1 MELSPQVQARL
12 EQIAKLPRQVRMAIL
27 FGIAVA
33 VAGAYY
39 FAVYQGAAQS
49 LRELQARELELQRK
63 LSEVRSVAANL
74 DAFEEEIAGLEQQ
87 LGEVLRQLPNT
98 KELEVLLTDIS
109 NLGKTAGVE
118 VKSFKRN
125 DELVHDFYAEVPISI
140 VLEGGYHDMARFFDL
155 MSKLP
160 RIVNVGSMTMKVSSD
175 SADETRIRV
184 SGTATTFRFVGEKSE
199 KNEKNEKKA

>member
-1 MELSPQVQARL
+1 MEIGQTLQARL
-12 EQIAKLPRQVRMAIL
+12 DQVAKLSPGARAAI
-27 FGIAVA
+27 
-33 VAGAYY
+33 VAGLAALLAGGY
-39 FAVYQGAAQS
+39 FMLVYRDASEDLARLRAQ
-49 LRELQARELELQRK
+49 ELELQRK

-74 DAFEEEIAGLEQQ
+74 DAFEEEIAALEQQ
-87 LGEVLRQLPNT
+87 LGEAVRQLPNN

-125 DELVHDFYAEVPISI
+125 DELLHDFYAEVPISI
-140 VLEGGYHDMARFFDL
+140 VIEGGYHEVARFFDL

-160 RIVNVGSMTMKVSSD
+160 RIVNMGSMTMKVASE

-184 SGTATTFRFVGEKSE
+184 SGTATTFRFVGDKAEKP
-199 KNEKNEKKA
+199 EKKA